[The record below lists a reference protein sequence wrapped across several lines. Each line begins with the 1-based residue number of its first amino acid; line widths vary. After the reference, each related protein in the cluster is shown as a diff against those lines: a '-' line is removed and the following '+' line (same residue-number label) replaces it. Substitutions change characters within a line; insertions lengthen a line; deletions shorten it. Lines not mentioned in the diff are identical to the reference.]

1 MKQDQPI
8 FTIARSFS
16 KTVQVKQF
24 QPEQYFCSASQV
36 FYEMPRNEEKEKVS
50 NELWEFCKKEVL
62 TAAKERKEKI
72 DRIKKESEGP
82 Y

>member
-1 MKQDQPI
+1 MEQPI

-24 QPEQYFCSASQV
+24 QPEQYFCSASQA
-36 FYEMPRNEEKEKVS
+36 FYEMPSNKEREEVS
-50 NELWEFCKKEVL
+50 KDLWEFCKKEVL
-62 TAAKERKEKI
+62 MAAKERKEKI
-72 DRIKKESEGP
+72 DKIKKEAEAP